1 MEINKIC
8 SMLTI
13 TEGKKLEEYEV
24 CVCPYPSFP
33 GVSEIL
39 DSVALIEWI

>member
-1 MEINKIC
+1 
-8 SMLTI
+8 MLII

-24 CVCPYPSFP
+24 CVCPYPPFP

-39 DSVALIEWI
+39 DSVAPDRVNLEDTWVK